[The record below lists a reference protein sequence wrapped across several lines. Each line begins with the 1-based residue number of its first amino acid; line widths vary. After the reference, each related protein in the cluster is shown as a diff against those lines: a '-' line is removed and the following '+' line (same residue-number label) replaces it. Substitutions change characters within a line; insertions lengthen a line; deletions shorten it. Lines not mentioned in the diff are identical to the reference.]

1 MPKKKTPDVFAL
13 TLSALKG
20 NPFFG
25 TPLHIVILLVYVV
38 LILFTLK
45 YLNDLE
51 KCECFNNE
59 KYKTNITFLK
69 VFEIIMLC
77 GIATTAFFIFKLKT
91 QKGGANGS
99 IFGILLGV
107 VITLL
112 FHFFVVLNVWRLYK
126 NVDSDC
132 KCSAKWQQYFIY
144 YQGLSSSFV
153 LASNVVGFLL
163 FLIGSFIT
171 TVGTV
176 KKISK

>member
-59 KYKTNITFLK
+59 TYKTNLTFLK
-69 VFEIIMLC
+69 VFEVIMLC
-77 GIATTAFFIFKLKT
+77 GIATTAYFIFKLKT
-91 QKGGANGS
+91 QKGGNNGS
-99 IFGILLGV
+99 LIGILLGV
-107 VITLL
+107 IITLT
-112 FHFFVVLNVWRLYK
+112 FHFFVVMNVWRLYK

-132 KCSAKWQQYFIY
+132 KCSAKWQQYFVY
-144 YQGLSSSFV
+144 YQGLSSSFI

-163 FLIGSFIT
+163 FLIGGFLSM
-171 TVGTV
+171 VGSV
-176 KKISK
+176 KKLS